1 MLGNAQTAPQD
12 PAYGQLDPGALD
24 AANPACISRG
34 TLFPYTGS
42 PGIYRCSLDDRNVGG
57 VPYVRTYSMNNWMN
71 GLSPA
76 VWVGGLDPS
85 RAVYQKDSALPAPS
99 RLFVFVD
106 GDQAGINDAMLTV
119 VIDPGYGMYDFPTRK
134 EQSAPG
140 VNVFTSFDA
149 HNGFDQSV
157 AWAVMNGSQDGY
169 RGQAEWFVPTG
180 SGPLNVV
187 DLAMMGKGS
196 INVTVTEDKSGLP
209 GKPLETFL
217 NIPSSRF
224 GNAGHLVLVSEAHPV
239 LNAGAKY
246 WLCVEPADSDTGCS
260 WCYNNQNPAK
270 GFAFERGPGG
280 WSFFQGDSRN
290 GAFRINVVQ

>member
-1 MLGNAQTAPQD
+1 
-12 PAYGQLDPGALD
+12 
-24 AANPACISRG
+24 
-34 TLFPYTGS
+34 
-42 PGIYRCSLDDRNVGG
+42 
-57 VPYVRTYSMNNWMN
+57 MNNWMN

-180 SGPLNVV
+180 FETVEE
-187 DLAMMGKGS
+187 AMITRLGATDNCCTRTDNCGS
-196 INVTVTEDKSGLP
+196 CSQLQVAFFVAELTGY
-209 GKPLETFL
+209 
-217 NIPSSRF
+217 
-224 GNAGHLVLVSEAHPV
+224 VL
-239 LNAGAKY
+239 GA
-246 WLCVEPADSDTGCS
+246 S
-260 WCYNNQNPAK
+260 N
-270 GFAFERGPGG
+270 
-280 WSFFQGDSRN
+280 
-290 GAFRINVVQ
+290 